1 MERSNHGSNPQGK
14 KDRSKADSY
23 IPISLTS
30 CVGKLVE
37 RLINTRLTWYLEKR
51 QIITPQKAGFR
62 QNISTESQMAYI
74 AQEIEDALQDKKTY
88 TRGLDLPI
96 KNIRQSVEDG
106 LKLKMHQ
113 CLISGLICCHLSRQP
128 GHLLLTEMHHYSYF
142 PDEETLRKIEQ

>member
-1 MERSNHGSNPQGK
+1 MERSNHGSNPQEK

-37 RLINTRLTWYLEKR
+37 RLINTRLTWNLEKR

-62 QNISTESQMAYI
+62 QNISTESQVAYI
-74 AQEIEDALQDKKTY
+74 AQEIEDALQDKKAY

-96 KNIRQSVEDG
+96 KNIRQSVDRWSEVEDAPMFNIWPHM
-106 LKLKMHQ
+106 LPSKQTTWSSVAHRSASLQ
-113 CLISGLICCHLSRQP
+113 LFSG
-128 GHLLLTEMHHYSYF
+128 
-142 PDEETLRKIEQ
+142 